1 MYDLSIVEE
10 NKLPAKSV
18 MSTYF
23 LDLAACVRTM
33 LKYCVT
39 IQDLAWRIFNTI
51 NNQFETIY
59 VVCGAYK
66 EKKCKNC

>member
-1 MYDLSIVEE
+1 
-10 NKLPAKSV
+10 
-18 MSTYF
+18 MSTNF

-66 EKKCKNC
+66 EKKYKNC

>member
-1 MYDLSIVEE
+1 
-10 NKLPAKSV
+10 
-18 MSTYF
+18 MSTNF

-66 EKKCKNC
+66 EKSIKIAEGRLRGSSQ